1 MFSGPRLHFLKNPV
15 QTELLYIFNLSFQE
29 LSYNSKSGHSQATPC
44 EIQSE
49 LFPWLNAKRYPVKIV
64 ARELQNCTG
73 WFYYFGHYNCEEEY
87 EPTYSDL
94 DGHWLSG
101 MESAVAEWP

>member
-1 MFSGPRLHFLKNPV
+1 M
-15 QTELLYIFNLSFQE
+15 
-29 LSYNSKSGHSQATPC
+29 
-44 EIQSE
+44 
-49 LFPWLNAKRYPVKIV
+49 KIV

-73 WFYYFGHYNCEEEY
+73 WFYYLGHYNCEEEY

-101 MESAVAEWP
+101 MESAVAEWS